1 MIPQDT
7 INTIRDRADIVS
19 VISERIQLKK
29 AGANFMGHCPF
40 HGEKTPSF
48 SVSPTRQAYHCFGC
62 GAHGD
67 VIAFLMEHDGKDFRE
82 AARDL
87 GEELG
92 IKVEDEED
100 PSKLRASAARS
111 QEQRATEKRILS
123 KIAQAADHYRE
134 QLDKSTRARAY
145 AQKRALTPEMIDLYG
160 IGYSPASSNALSIIF
175 EKYATDPDLVECGLV
190 IEPASDERRPRYDRF
205 RDRLMFPIRNT
216 TGQVVGF
223 GARVLPG
230 APDDAPKYLN
240 SPEYS
245 LFIKHKILY
254 GLHEARSAIRR
265 AGRAYVTEG
274 YMDVVAMATHGIPN
288 AVAALGTALTED
300 HLRTLLRFTND
311 ICFLFDADKAGQTA
325 AWKAC
330 VQALPFCEPSS
341 SFSFLTLPGAKDP
354 DEFLKEHGR
363 ESFEASAKQLAKPLS
378 SFMLDTLETQI
389 SQPLSSME
397 GKARFL
403 SEAKAL
409 IQKIPAHNPMREMM
423 LDEVARRTG
432 QGPTGSARRRLEQAA
447 RVTSRGTPT
456 SQAHSPSPATETRSL
471 WQRLLTATTLAPV
484 AAVAAAPVILPLLDE
499 QSEEEGLLGARLQ
512 MLQETPTDQLDES
525 DVPLDEKQTA
535 ADILANAPQ
544 LISRQRDAD
553 LHQVLESMRASGQIS
568 EQDYLRQI
576 MAS

>member
-7 INTIRDRADIVS
+7 INTIRERADIVS
-19 VISERIQLKK
+19 VISERVQLKK
-29 AGANFMGHCPF
+29 AGANFMGLCPF

-48 SVSPTRQAYHCFGC
+48 SVSAARQSYHCFGC

-67 VIAFLMEHDGKDFRE
+67 VIAFIMEHDGKDFRD

-92 IKVEDEED
+92 LKVEDEED

-111 QEQRATEKRILS
+111 QEQRVTEKRLLA
-123 KIAQAADHYRE
+123 KVAQAAEHYQD
-134 QLDKSTRARAY
+134 QLAKSTRAQAY
-145 AQKRALTPEMIDLYG
+145 AKERALTAEMIDLYG
-160 IGYSPASSNALSIIF
+160 IGYSPASSTALSTVF
-175 EKYATDPDLVECGLV
+175 EKYTTDADLVECGLI
-190 IEPASDERRPRYDRF
+190 IEPPKEDKRPRYDRF

-230 APDDAPKYLN
+230 APEDAPKYLN

-300 HLRTLLRFTND
+300 HLRTLLRFTSD
-311 ICFLFDADKAGQTA
+311 ICFLFDGDKAGKAA

-330 VQALPFCEPSS
+330 IQALPFCEPSS

-363 ESFEASAKQLAKPLS
+363 ESFETSAKQLAKPLS
-378 SFMLDTLETQI
+378 AFMLDTLEAQVP
-389 SQPLSSME
+389 QPLSSME

-403 SEAKAL
+403 SEAKSL

-432 QGPTGSARRRLEQAA
+432 QGSTGSARRRLEQAA
-447 RVTSRGTPT
+447 RGPNRGATSG
-456 SQAHSPSPATETRSL
+456 QAPSPSPATETRSL
-471 WQRLLTATTLAPV
+471 WQRLLTATTLSPT
-484 AAVAAAPVILPLLDE
+484 AAVAAAQSILPLLDD
-499 QSEEEGLLGARLQ
+499 QSEEEGLLSARLQ
-512 MLQETPTDQLDES
+512 MLQSTPADQLDES
-525 DVPLDEKQTA
+525 DVPLDERQTA

-544 LISRQRDAD
+544 LISRQRDAE
-553 LHQVLESMRASGQIS
+553 LHQLLESMRASGQIS
-568 EQDYLRQI
+568 EQDYLRQ
-576 MAS
+576 MMDS